1 MSTSETSGASS
12 AAARGARDPWL
23 DDPWRGANPLDP
35 TFRNDPY
42 PALKR
47 LRELDPVNETPVGIW
62 RIARYEDCVR
72 MLRELPTGVR
82 RTDGTLPGVDESE
95 LENQRNFMLQQ
106 DPPTHTRLRKLV
118 SRAFTPRAV
127 ARLEPTIEK
136 VVGECLDRV
145 AGGGR
150 MDVIADLALPVPSSL
165 ICEMLGV
172 PRDDRERFTIWTAE
186 ATHGL
191 AAQLAPLEVLERARN
206 AGQSL
211 AAYFEDLIGE
221 RRRAL
226 GDDILSGMIRAEEEG
241 DRLSH
246 AELISQSIGLLIAGF
261 ETTIGLIGNGIR
273 QLLLHP
279 GELERLRN
287 DPALIDTAVE
297 ECLRF
302 DGPIPLTLRI
312 PHEDVVMGGKTIPK
326 DSSVMV
332 LLAAANRDPER
343 FPDPE
348 RFDVGRDPNPHIAF
362 GGGAH
367 LCLGTHLARME
378 SRIAI
383 GRLVERFPKLAL
395 ESDSVEWGRS
405 LFRVPGALPVSIG
418 S

>member
-1 MSTSETSGASS
+1 MMTT
-12 AAARGARDPWL
+12 ARDALL

-35 TFRNDPY
+35 EFRNDPY

-47 LRELDPVNETPVGIW
+47 LRELEPVHETPFGLW
-62 RIARYEDCVR
+62 RISRYADCLR
-72 MLRELPTGVR
+72 MLRELPVGVR
-82 RTDGTLPGVDESE
+82 RTDGTLPGVDESN

-106 DPPTHTRLRKLV
+106 DPPNHTRLRKLV

-127 ARLEPTIEK
+127 SQLKPSIDR
-136 VVGECLDRV
+136 VVEECLDRV
-145 AGGGR
+145 QGGGH
-150 MDVIADLALPVPSSL
+150 MDVIADLALPVPATL

-172 PRDDRERFTIWTAE
+172 PVADRDRFTTWTAQ

-191 AAQLAPLEVLERARN
+191 AAQVAPPEVLDVARQ
-206 AGQSL
+206 AGLAL
-211 AAYFEDLIGE
+211 AAYFEDLIAE
-221 RRRAL
+221 RRRSL
-226 GDDILSGMIRAEEEG
+226 GDDILSGMIRAEESG

-246 AELISQSIGLLIAGF
+246 PELISQSIGLLIAGF

-279 GELERLRN
+279 EELARLRAK
-287 DPALIDTAVE
+287 PELIASAVE

-302 DGPIPLTLRI
+302 DGPIPLTIRVAHDDLR
-312 PHEDVVMGGKTIPK
+312 VGSRTIPVNTT
-326 DSSVMV
+326 VMV
-332 LLAAANRDPER
+332 LLSAANRDPER

-348 RFDVGRDPNPHIAF
+348 RFDISRDPNPHIAF

-378 SRIAI
+378 SQAAI
-383 GRLVERFPKLAL
+383 GGLVQRFPKLAL
-395 ESDSVEWGRS
+395 ESETVEWGAS
-405 LFRVPGALPVSIG
+405 LFRVPGKLPVAIG